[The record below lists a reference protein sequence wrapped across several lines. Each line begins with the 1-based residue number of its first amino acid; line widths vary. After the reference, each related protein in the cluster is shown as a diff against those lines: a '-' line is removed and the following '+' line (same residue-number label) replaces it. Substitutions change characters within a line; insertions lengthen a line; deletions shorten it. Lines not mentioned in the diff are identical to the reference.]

1 MSLRARL
8 ALFIA
13 LIVAVAVI
21 AQGVIGYARYHRLA
35 QEDLEHDLNG
45 YLVSIADKLNQLGQD
60 SENIKESNDK
70 EDTKR
75 NDIEDAKDIENER
88 NKALTIELG
97 RISLEENNLR
107 ARLLQGDTVIYNFN
121 GSFPKN
127 RSNWTIS
134 TLPLPGLLTG
144 NYRLEGAIGL
154 HEYQALEARYRE
166 NVLLTVPL
174 MAGLGALLA
183 WILSASALAP
193 LETMIKTASKVAAS
207 GNLMERVPKAVGG
220 GELEHLGVA
229 FNKMLERLQSF
240 RERETMFVRYAAHEL
255 RTPLAA
261 MKTQFDAQANGW
273 VSESEALTSARNQVE
288 RMTRLSQALLLL
300 AREERVEMTSFDLG
314 KLVSEIATK
323 YSAHFEGAEQLQF
336 NGNPIL
342 LGRAL
347 ENLLENVK
355 RHAPNANATVK
366 LETRGSNIIL
376 SVEDNG
382 TGLNASALEHA
393 TEAFFHSDTSSGSGL
408 GLAVVK
414 RISEAHNGTLKL
426 ENLEPSGLKVS
437 LELPLETR

>member
-127 RSNWTIS
+127 RSNWAFNS
-134 TLPLPGLLTG
+134 LPLPGLLTG

-174 MAGLGALLA
+174 MAGFGALLA

-193 LETMIKTASKVAAS
+193 LESMIQTASKVAAS
-207 GNLMERVPKAVGG
+207 GNLQERVPKAPGG

-393 TEAFFHSDTSSGSGL
+393 TEAFFHSETSSGSGL

>member
-13 LIVAVAVI
+13 LIVAIAVI
-21 AQGVIGYARYHRLA
+21 AQGVIGYVRYHRLA

-45 YLVSIADKLNQLGQD
+45 YLINIADKLNQVGQD
-60 SENIKESNDK
+60 SENTKDSKDT
-70 EDTKR
+70 EDTK
-75 NDIEDAKDIENER
+75 DKDKER

-107 ARLLQGDTVIYNFN
+107 ARLLQGDTVIYNFH

-127 RSNWTIS
+127 RSNWAFS

-144 NYRLEGAIGL
+144 DYRLEGAIGL

-174 MAGLGALLA
+174 MAGFGALLA
-183 WILSASALAP
+183 WVLSASALAP
-193 LETMIKTASKVAAS
+193 LENMIKTASKVAAS
-207 GNLMERVPKAVGG
+207 GNLQERVPKAVGG

-261 MKTQFDAQANGW
+261 MKTQFDAEENGW
-273 VSESEALTSARNQVE
+273 VSESEALKSARNQVE

-300 AREERVEMTSFDLG
+300 AREERVELALFDLG
-314 KLVSEIATK
+314 KLAFEVAAK
-323 YSAHFEGAEQLQF
+323 YSANFEGANQLQIT
-336 NGNPIL
+336 GNSIL
-342 LGRAL
+342 IGRAL

-355 RHAPNANATVK
+355 RHAPSANATVK
-366 LETRGSNIIL
+366 LETQGKLVIL
-376 SVEDNG
+376 SVEDD
-382 TGLNASALEHA
+382 GLGVDQEVLAHA
-393 TEAFFHSDTSSGSGL
+393 TEAFFHSESSSGSGL

-414 RISEAHNGTLKL
+414 RIAEAHGGTLKL
-426 ENLEPSGLKVS
+426 ENLKSSGFKVS
-437 LELPLETR
+437 LELPQLPA

>member
-13 LIVAVAVI
+13 LIVAIAVI

-45 YLVSIADKLNQLGQD
+45 YLINIADKLNRVGLNGENTKD
-60 SENIKESNDK
+60 SKDT
-70 EDTKR
+70 EDTK
-75 NDIEDAKDIENER
+75 DKDTEDVKDKER

-107 ARLLQGDTVIYNFN
+107 ARLMQGDTVIYNFH

-127 RSNWTIS
+127 RTNWAFS

-174 MAGLGALLA
+174 MAGFGALLA
-183 WILSASALAP
+183 WVLSASALAP
-193 LETMIKTASKVAAS
+193 LESMIKTASIVAAS
-207 GNLMERVPKAVGG
+207 GNLRERVPKARGG
-220 GELEHLGVA
+220 GELEHLGNA

-261 MKTQFDAQANGW
+261 MKTQFDAQEHGW
-273 VSESEALTSARNQVE
+273 VSESEALKSARNQVE

-300 AREERVEMTSFDLG
+300 AREDRVELTPFDLG
-314 KLVSEIATK
+314 KLAFEIATK
-323 YSAHFEGAEQLQF
+323 YGANFEGTDQF
-336 NGNPIL
+336 QMIGNSIL
-342 LGRAL
+342 IGRAL

-355 RHAPNANATVK
+355 RHAPNASTTVK
-366 LETRGSNIIL
+366 LATRGSRVIL

-382 TGLNASALEHA
+382 PGLSHEALEQA
-393 TEAFFHSDTSSGSGL
+393 TEAFFLSETSSGSGL

-414 RISEAHNGTLKL
+414 RIAEAHGGTLRL
-426 ENLEPSGLKVS
+426 ENLKPSGLRVR
-437 LELPLETR
+437 LELPQPPA